1 MPLRAVFLG
10 FLLLASGVVTAGD
23 AGVPE
28 RLELTKVSERV
39 YSAIG
44 ATAPGTYENHGHNNN
59 LSFVVTDN
67 GVVVM
72 NGGDN
77 YLLARA
83 LHHSIRSVTDKEV
96 QYVVNENAQGHAML
110 GNSYWRDNGV
120 PIIAHESAIEEFREH
135 GDIKLAAM
143 RNRNK
148 EKAEGTYVAVP
159 DLGFSDQYVL
169 DMGDVTIELRYF
181 GPGHSPGDI
190 ALWIPQDRLL
200 ITGDL
205 GFHQRLL
212 AVFDDTDTGAWID
225 SFDRMSQL
233 NPQTVIPGHGEPASL
248 DIITKET
255 KGYLVF
261 LRNEVK
267 EILER
272 GGGLDEAYAIDQS
285 QWSYLDTFEE
295 LAAKNAGRVY
305 QHLEFDYF

>member
-1 MPLRAVFLG
+1 MPLHAVLLSV
-10 FLLLASGVVTAGD
+10 LLLVSGGVTAGEAD
-23 AGVPE
+23 VPE
-28 RLELTKVSERV
+28 QLELTRVSERV

-59 LSFVVTDN
+59 LSFIITEN

-77 YLLARA
+77 YLLAKA
-83 LHHSIRSVTDKEV
+83 LHNSIRSMTEKDVR
-96 QYVVNENAQGHAML
+96 YVVNENGQGHAML
-110 GNSYWRDNGV
+110 GNSYWRDQGV
-120 PIIAHESAIEEFREH
+120 PIIAHESAIEEFRQH

-143 RNRNK
+143 QNRNK

-159 DLGFSDQYVL
+159 DISFSEQHVL
-169 DMGDVTIELRYF
+169 EMGDVTIELRYF

-190 ALWIPQDRLL
+190 ALWIPEEKLL

-212 AVFDDTDTGAWID
+212 AVFEDTDTGAWIE

-233 NPQTVIPGHGEPASL
+233 NPLTVIPGHGEPATL
-248 DIITKET
+248 DVIRKET
-255 KGYLVF
+255 RGYLVF
-261 LRNEVK
+261 LRNAVI

-272 GGGLDEAYAIDQS
+272 GGGLDEAYNIDQS
-285 QWSYLDTFEE
+285 QWAYLDTFEE
-295 LAAKNAGRVY
+295 LASKNAGRVY

>member
-1 MPLRAVFLG
+1 MRLNAVLLG
-10 FLLLASGVVTAGD
+10 FLILVTGNVLAGET
-23 AGVPE
+23 GVPE
-28 RLELTKVSERV
+28 HLELTKVSDRV

-59 LSFVVTDN
+59 LSFVITEK

-83 LHHSIRSVTDKEV
+83 LHHSIRRVTDKEV
-96 QYVVNENAQGHAML
+96 AYVVNENGQGHAML
-110 GNSYWRDNGV
+110 GNSYWRDKGV
-120 PIIAHESAIEEFREH
+120 PIIAHESAIEEFRDH

-143 RNRNK
+143 QNRNR

-159 DLGFSDQYVL
+159 DIGFSDQYVL

-190 ALWIPQDRLL
+190 ALWIPDEKLL

-212 AVFDDTDTGAWID
+212 AVFDDTDTGAWIE

-233 NPQTVIPGHGEPASL
+233 NPERVIPGHGEPASL

-261 LRNEVK
+261 LRNSVID
-267 EILER
+267 ILER
-272 GGGLDEAYAIDQS
+272 GGGLDEAYNLDQS
-285 QWSYLDTFEE
+285 QWSYLDTFDE
-295 LAAKNAGRVY
+295 LASKNAGRVY
-305 QHLEFDYF
+305 QHLEFDFL